1 MPVSPDT
8 GIKVLGGAGET
19 LTMESQNAACL
30 QEWGLAQ
37 QGFSGLGQLGPHGN
51 GCMQRPFTLHLMP
64 SLPAGFL
71 HAPDLFPVPKAA
83 STASLTMDLWLGML
97 FLSLSW
103 VPWISR
109 AALEVLLCT
118 DSRTLSQTFSV
129 CLSCLWEKQHQE
141 MRLLQGTTIFLS
153 LSLGNWYGQSLKVKW
168 SQPK

>member
-37 QGFSGLGQLGPHGN
+37 QGFSGLGQLGPHGS

-109 AALEVLLCT
+109 AALGILA
-118 DSRTLSQTFSV
+118 SHNATL
-129 CLSCLWEKQHQE
+129 
-141 MRLLQGTTIFLS
+141 
-153 LSLGNWYGQSLKVKW
+153 
-168 SQPK
+168 